1 MSVVDRALGQI
12 KALHPYRPGK
22 PIEELERELG
32 IRNAIKLASNEN
44 PLGCSPRVPE
54 ALAKAIRQISLY
66 PDANAYYLK
75 QQLAEKHEL
84 GADQITIGNG
94 SNDVLDLIAR
104 SFLTEGREAIFSQ
117 HGFLLYALVTQACGA
132 TAKIAP
138 ALPRDS
144 LQPYG
149 HDLAAMLERIDERT
163 AVIFIANPNNPTGTW
178 LTANDLQQFIQQV
191 PEQVVVVIDEAY
203 FEYVLE
209 PEYADTS
216 QWLQQY
222 PNLIVTRTFSKIYGL
237 AGLRLGYALSS
248 AEISDLL
255 NRVRQPFNANIL
267 ALLAAQESLFDDE
280 FVAHSIENNLDG
292 LKRLSQYCDQR
303 GLFYIPSVANF
314 LSIDFADR
322 AELINQ
328 QLMHKGIIVRPIDNY
343 QLHGFLRIS
352 IGSEFEMDR
361 LLTALDE
368 LL

>member
-1 MSVVDRALGQI
+1 MVEMASYSMFSALLLVAAGG
-12 KALHPYRPGK
+12 L
-22 PIEELERELG
+22 
-32 IRNAIKLASNEN
+32 
-44 PLGCSPRVPE
+44 
-54 ALAKAIRQISLY
+54 
-66 PDANAYYLK
+66 
-75 QQLAEKHEL
+75 
-84 GADQITIGNG
+84 
-94 SNDVLDLIAR
+94 
-104 SFLTEGREAIFSQ
+104 LT
-117 HGFLLYALVTQACGA
+117 GFFGV
-132 TAKIAP
+132 
-138 ALPRDS
+138 
-144 LQPYG
+144 
-149 HDLAAMLERIDERT
+149 LAAMLERINERT

-178 LTANDLQQFIQQV
+178 VTADDLQQFIQQV

-237 AGLRLGYALSS
+237 AGLRLGYALSG
-248 AEISDLL
+248 AEIGDLL

-267 ALLAAQESLFDDE
+267 ALLAARESLLDDQ

-292 LKRLSQYCDQR
+292 LKRLGQYCEQR

-322 AELINQ
+322 AEQINQ
-328 QLMHKGIIVRPIDNY
+328 QLMQKGIIVRPIDNY
-343 QLHGFLRIS
+343 QLNGFLRIS